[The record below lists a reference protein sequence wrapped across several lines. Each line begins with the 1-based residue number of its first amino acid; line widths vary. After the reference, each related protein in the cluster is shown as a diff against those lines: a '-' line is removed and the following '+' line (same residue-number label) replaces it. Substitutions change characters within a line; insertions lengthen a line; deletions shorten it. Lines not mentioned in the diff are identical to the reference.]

1 MSRAKRP
8 KRIRGAHYVLIF
20 FPRHLPAGASLGPP
34 LRSQRPGRA
43 GPAGRASLA
52 GPVGRSVLP
61 PRWTWTPRPWHWA
74 CRDPG
79 SNRGPSDL
87 QSDALPAELSR
98 LLGREAGIWP
108 LAGRIGQQGPA
119 PPELRARVGAAAV
132 TLGRA
137 AATPVAWGEGVAR
150 HCFPAAHCSAR
161 DVLPVH
167 VTLPRLRGAWLP
179 GQTTPVGFEPT
190 RGDPIGLAGRR
201 LSRSA
206 KVS

>member
-1 MSRAKRP
+1 MLGMLIKR
-8 KRIRGAHYVLIF
+8 RI
-20 FPRHLPAGASLGPP
+20 AG
-34 LRSQRPGRA
+34 A
-43 GPAGRASLA
+43 GPASGRKKGAHAGVASPAHPAACFRHAAACLA
-52 GPVGRSVLP
+52 PLQACTTAK
-61 PRWTWTPRPWHWA
+61 PRRWA

-179 GQTTPVGFEPT
+179 GQTTPAGFEPA